1 MDLMNNKHRTI
12 HYGKEIVKITNK
24 HKKTLGIEL
33 LRTNT
38 LSLFFENYYQ
48 YCEETGC
55 KKGCRQ
61 VHKKHFQSN
70 NSSWLG
76 IDISHTSVKRLKKL
90 YDSPVLQQWVLCDD
104 ENIGVGR
111 GIIDAYQDGMTYEEC
126 VSKARINKNK
136 ETNNDSVKK
145 SGFSQSDKKLIEK
158 KQLHKCANYPGSN
171 FEMKYNFQCLLYKI
185 EERKGNFGEEGCEID
200 HILPVSKGGCSNI
213 ENAQALCLSCHRVKS
228 NFENKERYT
237 P

>member
-1 MDLMNNKHRTI
+1 MDLMNIKQRTI
-12 HYGKEIVKITNK
+12 YYGNEIVRVQKK
-24 HKKTLGIEL
+24 HKKAMGVEL
-33 LRTNT
+33 LKTNT
-38 LSLFFENYYQ
+38 LSLFFDNYYK
-48 YCEETGC
+48 YCEENEC

-61 VHKKHFQSN
+61 VHKKHFQN
-70 NSSWLG
+70 NSSSWLG
-76 IDISHTSVKRLKKL
+76 IDISYSSVNRMKKIN
-90 YDSPVLQQWVLCDD
+90 DSSVLQQWALCDD
-104 ENIGVGR
+104 EDIVVSQE
-111 GIIDAYQDGMTYEEC
+111 IIDAYQEGMSYDDCE
-126 VSKARINKNK
+126 SKVRAKQNRNDDDIHVRKN
-136 ETNNDSVKK
+136 
-145 SGFSQSDKKLIEK
+145 GFSQSDKKLIEK